1 MSLLDNVK
9 DIVELAKKGM
19 TVELQQKLMEFQ
31 ERELSLRE
39 ENLVLKE
46 RVKELEE
53 ILNRKQSLEFDGQLY
68 WLKTP
73 DGKKDGPFCQRC
85 HDTSGRMIR
94 VQKIIVD
101 DYDAESGR
109 VIGRGN
115 YYFSCFE
122 CKSKYHSRR

>member
-1 MSLLDNVK
+1 MSLLDNAK
-9 DIVELAKKGM
+9 DVIERAKKGM
-19 TVELQQKLMEFQ
+19 TVELQQRLMEFQ

-39 ENLVLKE
+39 ENLALKE
-46 RVKELEE
+46 QVKQLEE

-73 DGKKDGPFCQRC
+73 DGQKDGPFCQKC

-101 DYDAESGR
+101 DYGSESGR
-109 VIGRGN
+109 VTSRGT
-115 YYFSCFE
+115 YHFSCFE
-122 CKSKYHSRR
+122 CKSNYAKR